1 MDVFWHS
8 LCRSTGLWWV
18 QVLVGLEREITH
30 LTDTDRRLP
39 TANALRR
46 DADEM
51 RSYVSVGLG

>member
-1 MDVFWHS
+1 MDVFWH
-8 LCRSTGLWWV
+8 TGLWWV

-30 LTDTDRRLP
+30 LIDTDRRLP

-46 DADEM
+46 NADEM